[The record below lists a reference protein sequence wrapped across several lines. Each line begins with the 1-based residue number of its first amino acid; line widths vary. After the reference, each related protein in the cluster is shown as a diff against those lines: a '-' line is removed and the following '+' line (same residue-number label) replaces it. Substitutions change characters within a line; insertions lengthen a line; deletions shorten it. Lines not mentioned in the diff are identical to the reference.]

1 MGQIRNLVFY
11 PIGSMGRTVCLPTF
25 IVDLYGHSCREI
37 YQSIPVPWI
46 RHGYWKKKTWNFQV
60 CFFCTATDL
69 SPLPW
74 DPVSLKLLQLSSVDG
89 PSQVWPSLSPLYS
102 LFFDEFL
109 VHPIWIYL
117 NNVRIPNSKTI
128 IICQLTSLHRV
139 HSDYRCQVTVFQ
151 LCVCYLSTKRKKSE
165 WIWGYL
171 R

>member
-1 MGQIRNLVFY
+1 
-11 PIGSMGRTVCLPTF
+11 MGRTVCLPTF

-46 RHGYWKKKTWNFQV
+46 RHGYWNKKTWNFQV

-102 LFFDEFL
+102 LFFWWVFGAPNLDL
-109 VHPIWIYL
+109 PKQCKNPQLQNY
-117 NNVRIPNSKTI
+117 NNMSIDITPSRSFRLSVPS
-128 IICQLTSLHRV
+128 
-139 HSDYRCQVTVFQ
+139 YRFSA
-151 LCVCYLSTKRKKSE
+151 LCVLPFYKKE
-165 WIWGYL
+165 KIRMDLGVPPVN
-171 R
+171 